1 MRKYIIITGGVL
13 SGLGKGITTASI
25 AKLLQSRGFKVT
37 PIKIDPYLN
46 VDAGTLNPIE
56 HGEVFVTDDGG
67 EIDMDFGHYERFLNI
82 NLTKDHNITTGKIYK
97 AVIEK
102 ERKGE
107 YLGKTVQVIPH
118 VTDEIKRRIKEVAER
133 DNAEVVIIEIGGTV
147 GDIENMPFLEA
158 MRQLKLEE
166 KDNVIFV
173 HVTLVPVIDKVGE
186 QKTKP
191 TQHSVK
197 ELREAGI
204 QPDIIIGRAREVLAP
219 EVKEKIALF
228 CNVEKEAVISNPDLD
243 NIYELPIF
251 FEKEGLIDIILKKL
265 NLKPKKKDLSEWK
278 ELVNKMNRAK
288 IIVRIAI
295 TGKYTKLRDSYISIV
310 EALKH
315 AGAYLGVR
323 PEIIWVETEEFE
335 KGKNKVSILEKVHGI
350 IVPGGFGK
358 RGAEGKI
365 AAIEFARKKDIPFL
379 GLCFGFQLAVIE
391 FARNVCGLEG
401 ANSTEIDPDT
411 KYPVIDLLPEQ
422 RKIKELGGTMRLG
435 AHKVIIKEN
444 TLAYRIYGRKEVYER
459 FRHRYEFNNEY
470 REIIEQH
477 GGVFSGTSEDGNIM
491 QIFENPSC
499 FFFLATQ
506 FHPEF
511 KSRLEAP
518 HPIFLAFVKAT
529 REKLR
534 NGKNC

>member
-1 MRKYIIITGGVL
+1 MRKYIIVTGGVL

-82 NLTKDHNITTGKIYK
+82 SLTKDHNITTGKIYK

-102 ERKGE
+102 ERRGE

-118 VTDEIKRRIKEVAER
+118 VTNEIKREIREVAEH
-133 DNAEVVIIEIGGTV
+133 DDADVVIIEIGGTV

-166 KDNVIFV
+166 RNNVIFV
-173 HVTLVPVIDKVGE
+173 HVTLVPIIDKVGE

-204 QPDIIIGRAREVLAP
+204 QPDIIIGRARDILAP

-251 FEKEGLIDIILKKL
+251 FEKERLIDIILRKL
-265 NLKPKKKDLSEWK
+265 DLKPKKSDLGKWR
-278 ELVNKMNRAK
+278 ELVDRMNRAK
-288 IIVRIAI
+288 IRVRIAI
-295 TGKYTKLRDSYISIV
+295 TGKYTRLRDSYISIV

-315 AGAYLGVR
+315 ASAYLNVK
-323 PEIIWVETEEFE
+323 PEIVWIETEEFE
-335 KGKNKVSILEKVHGI
+335 KDKNRVSILKEVDGI

-365 AAIEFARKKDIPFL
+365 MAIEFARKNNIPFL

-391 FARNVCGLEG
+391 FTRNVCGFKE

-422 RKIKELGGTMRLG
+422 RRIKRLGGTMRLG
-435 AHKVIIKEN
+435 AHKVVIKEN
-444 TLAYRIYGRKEVYER
+444 TLAYRVYGKKETYER

-470 REIIEQH
+470 KNIIEQH
-477 GGVFSGTSEDGNIM
+477 KGVFSGTSEGGSIM
-491 QIFENPSC
+491 QIFENPQCS
-499 FFFLATQ
+499 FFLATQ

-511 KSRLEAP
+511 KSRLESP
-518 HPIFLAFVKAT
+518 HPVFLAFIKASLGN
-529 REKLR
+529 R
-534 NGKNC
+534 KNT